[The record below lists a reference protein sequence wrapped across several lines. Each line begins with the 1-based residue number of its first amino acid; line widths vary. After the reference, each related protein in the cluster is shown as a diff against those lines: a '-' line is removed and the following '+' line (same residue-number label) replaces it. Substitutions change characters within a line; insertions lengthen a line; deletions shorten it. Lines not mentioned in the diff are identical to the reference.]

1 MNNSLLPNAVYI
13 YSPCSRDYHLHMK
26 NPTKA
31 FTKLGAA
38 LRWDAG
44 DGRAKDW
51 KNTEPDVWTLY
62 EDQPGLEEYEI
73 AIITKV
79 EVDPKDPDAG
89 APCDCENF
97 SGRVTAG
104 SLEPGA
110 KGPLRSAY
118 TCTEH
123 IEDTKDWAR
132 EGTGLEPEYVP
143 FK

>member
-26 NPTKA
+26 NPSKA

-38 LRWDAG
+38 LRWGAG

-79 EVDPKDPDAG
+79 EVDPVDPDAG
-89 APCDCENF
+89 APCCCENF
-97 SGRVTAG
+97 AGRVTAG

>member
-13 YSPCSRDYHLHMK
+13 YSPCSRDYHLDMK
-26 NPTKA
+26 NPEKA
-31 FTKLGAA
+31 FTKLGPA
-38 LRWDAG
+38 LRWGAG
-44 DGRAKDW
+44 SGRAKDW
-51 KNTEPDVWTLY
+51 KNTESDVWTLY

-79 EVDPKDPDAG
+79 EVDPKDDN

-97 SGRVTAG
+97 AGRVTAG
-104 SLEPGA
+104 VLEPGA
-110 KGPLRSAY
+110 KGPLRSSY

-123 IEDTKDWAR
+123 LAETMDWAR